1 MAQFN
6 TTELDFDQIKTNL
19 KNHFQRTGSAFADWD
34 FEGSGLSS
42 LLDVLAYNT
51 HYNAVNAHMAMNES
65 FLDSAQLRANVVSR
79 AKLLGYTPTSQTA
92 PVATINLTLTR
103 KSSST
108 AAEYTLERGTKFT
121 TVVND
126 VTYTFQTIEDKTVSV
141 TLSNDS
147 PQVGTYVFN
156 DLKIY
161 QGTQR
166 TIDYTVDNSSY
177 QKFII
182 NYSNVD
188 TTTLKVQVLGTPDD
202 LTPDTYTKFTTFTS
216 IDSTSQIYFLNENGD
231 GFFDVTFGDGVLGK
245 KLSALDIVR
254 LNFLVTDGADA
265 NGATSFTYASGADEV
280 VDGTAT
286 VALVTGGKAAG
297 GSEKESIA
305 SVKFNA
311 PLTFISQNRAIT
323 AEDFKT
329 LITQNISSAGDVSV
343 WGGEDN
349 DVPNFGEVN
358 ISIRPA
364 DTTQETLTTLQ
375 KQEVEA
381 FLDKRRV
388 IAIKPVLRDPLY
400 LYLYFE
406 AFFKYDITKTT
417 KTKEELVTDVR
428 STMTTFSDNN
438 LNNFDGVFR
447 YSKFL
452 EAVDDTNVAITG
464 SVARLYA
471 YKNLSITVLN
481 SVSSND
487 SLDFGFAIDGT
498 VDQTESMISSSTW
511 TYSGSD
517 VQLGDEEISG
527 DTAKRRVFVFK
538 LKADGTKE
546 KVENNAGF
554 LFPATGVLTLNNL
567 PASSSATVKVK
578 VRPASDDIVAKRRE
592 VLSIDLGETTVVG
605 DIDSSVSGVSSL
617 LSSFET
623 VRRDG

>member
-19 KNHFQRTGSAFADWD
+19 KNHFTRTGSAFADFD

-42 LLDVLAYNT
+42 LLDILAYNT

-65 FLDSAQLRANVVSR
+65 FLDSVQLRANVVSR
-79 AKLLGYTPTSQTA
+79 AKLLGYTPSSKKA

-103 KSSST
+103 KATST
-108 AAEYTLERGTKFT
+108 AAEYTLVRGTKFR

-126 VTYTFQTIEDKTVSV
+126 VTYIFQTIEDTTVG
-141 TLSNDS
+141 LSLTNKF
-147 PQVGTYVFN
+147 VFEN
-156 DLKIY
+156 LKIF

-166 TIDYTVDNSSY
+166 TIDYTVDNSAF

-188 TTTLKVQVLGTPDD
+188 TSTLKVEVLGTPDD

-231 GFFDVTFGDGVLGK
+231 GFFDVSFGDGVLGK

-254 LNFLVTDGADA
+254 LNFLVTDGADS
-265 NGATSFTYASGADEV
+265 NGATSFTYVSGADEIV
-280 VDGTAT
+280 TGAAT
-286 VALVTGGKAAG
+286 ITLVTGGKAAG
-297 GSEKESIA
+297 GAEKESLS

-329 LITQNISSAGDVSV
+329 LITQNIASAGDVSV

-349 DVPNFGEVN
+349 DIPNFGEVN

-364 DTTQETLTTLQ
+364 DTSQLTLTQLE
-375 KQEVEA
+375 KDEVEA

-388 IAIKPVLRDPLY
+388 VSIKPVLRDPLY
-400 LYLYFE
+400 LFLYFE
-406 AFFKYDITKTT
+406 TFFKFDITKTT
-417 KTKEELVTDVR
+417 KTKDELVTDVR
-428 STMTTFSDNN
+428 STISSFSDNN

-452 EAVDDTNVAITG
+452 EKIDDTNVAITG

-471 YKNLSITVLN
+471 YKNLSITVKNL
-481 SVSSND
+481 VSAND
-487 SLDFGFAIDGT
+487 SLDFGFAIDGA

-511 TYSGSD
+511 TSGSSD
-517 VQLGDEEISG
+517 VQLADEEIAG
-527 DTAKRRVFVFK
+527 DTKQRRVFVFK
-538 LKADGTKE
+538 LKSDGTQE

-554 LFPATGVLTLNNL
+554 LEPATGKLTLNNL
-567 PASSSATVKVK
+567 KADASATVKVK
-578 VRPASDDIVAKRRE
+578 VRPASDDLVSKRQE
-592 VLSIDLGETTVVG
+592 VISIDMGETTVVG